1 MQALAKGL
9 QDGSNELNASLSDE
23 MLKNLTDG
31 LGNVSALQEMFEKD
45 QQHVA
50 QAAADLEA
58 ALTSTDV
65 DNAAGRNCRI
75 SKEKSF

>member
-1 MQALAKGL
+1 
-9 QDGSNELNASLSDE
+9 

-65 DNAAGRNCRI
+65 DNAAGKLGETAEYLKKKLLMI
-75 SKEKSF
+75 KERLWMQRQRRL